1 MWLVSNEAIL
11 TKDNMI
17 KRNWVGD
24 PECYFCECNET
35 IDHLFFK
42 CSVAKVIWACVA
54 RCIGAADIPGN
65 LNQCWSWLEKWL
77 PLDKKFHVCGTAAI
91 CWAIWKA
98 RNNACFN
105 NKIIKNPLEIICHVG
120 ALMKFWAGLYAE
132 VDKEAM
138 EEGANLMLKLALDIL
153 AAKKPKLETKG
164 NEIQEYQDG
173 DQFKE

>member
-1 MWLVSNEAIL
+1 MFLGLSLLPSLLVVQLIRLFYNIYSQEQKREDPSQNQVL
-11 TKDNMI
+11 TKDIMI
-17 KRNWVGD
+17 KRNWVGN
-24 PECYFCECNET
+24 PECFFCECNET

-42 CSVAKVIWACVA
+42 CSVACVA

-138 EEGANLMLKLALDIL
+138 
-153 AAKKPKLETKG
+153 KG
-164 NEIQEYQDG
+164 PI
-173 DQFKE
+173 